1 MHKYGRQQK
10 HCSSS
15 AGATYFSRSAV
26 KRHMKLGGKLI
37 TFMIKA
43 KIVDS
48 YDSLQMDSFASRI
61 CQQIQHFS
69 RISSKCDSKHPAD
82 IESIVW
88 MLITLTVTLDT
99 FYFVHLT
106 FLHKMLL

>member
-15 AGATYFSRSAV
+15 AGATFFSRSAV
-26 KRHMKLGGKLI
+26 QRHIKLGGKLI

-48 YDSLQMDSFASRI
+48 HDSLQMDSFASRI
-61 CQQIQHFS
+61 QHFS
-69 RISSKCDSKHPAD
+69 SISTKCDSKYHAD
-82 IESIVW
+82 REYGSFDVDY
-88 MLITLTVTLDT
+88 VDG
-99 FYFVHLT
+99 HSR
-106 FLHKMLL
+106 